1 MKYTPLLF
9 IAIIFLASCRD
20 QSPSA
25 ETGKS
30 FDSTLAIHLNA
41 IQSSNLAAL
50 EPTVADSVTLIS
62 PMGERMTSK
71 ESFMTLHEN
80 WFKQKYWQWEGTFL
94 RTESTDSLGYALMQY
109 VYTQKDSV
117 GNVKFQN
124 KNYLVLIFKNSPKGW
139 QLVHDQNTPIPDYD
153 QKN

>member
-1 MKYTPLLF
+1 MKYTSLLI
-9 IAIIFLASCRD
+9 IAILFLTSCSD
-20 QSPSA
+20 QSQSA
-25 ETGKS
+25 MKGKS

-50 EPTVADSVTLIS
+50 EPTVADSVILIS
-62 PMGERMTSK
+62 PTGERMTSK
-71 ESFMTLHEN
+71 ESFMKLHEN
-80 WFKQKYWQWEGTFL
+80 WFKQKYWQWEGIFL

-117 GNVKFQN
+117 GNIKFQN

-139 QLVHDQNTPIPDYD
+139 QLVHDQNTNIPD
-153 QKN
+153 